1 MVRKNDIIW
10 CQKSYLIYRFTWIL
24 LWTSKIDDSLL
35 KLWFSCRK
43 CSFHLKDSYT
53 FLVCWCYLVLPW
65 GWTSHPCHHPS
76 SIRATSV
83 SSWESAIANFPADGV
98 QAQISSVIRRSL
110 GRLCFCFSWKQLEV
124 VGSEPDEFH
133 HRFSTMILGYVSR
146 IVEEKRNVLYAYW
159 HFHRSA
165 KSLRAFG
172 WFVGGASC
180 ADQILL
186 VGQVM
191 ENLIRISKRRRY
203 EFPKSTTGSR
213 RNVLDLFVQSVQIG
227 RARSFFLLNIHTSL
241 KEACLFW
248 QPDVCVFSEY
258 GVFLR
263 CTPVN

>member
-1 MVRKNDIIW
+1 M
-10 CQKSYLIYRFTWIL
+10 
-24 LWTSKIDDSLL
+24 
-35 KLWFSCRK
+35 
-43 CSFHLKDSYT
+43 
-53 FLVCWCYLVLPW
+53 
-65 GWTSHPCHHPS
+65 PS
-76 SIRATSV
+76 SIIHPCNLSFVLGIGHCKLPSRWCSGTNFIGDSTI
-83 SSWESAIANFPADGV
+83 SWSFFFFFRFFVEA
-98 QAQISSVIRRSL
+98 
-110 GRLCFCFSWKQLEV
+110 

-133 HRFSTMILGYVSR
+133 NRFSTMILGYVSR

>member
-1 MVRKNDIIW
+1 M
-10 CQKSYLIYRFTWIL
+10 
-24 LWTSKIDDSLL
+24 
-35 KLWFSCRK
+35 
-43 CSFHLKDSYT
+43 FHLKDSYT

-65 GWTSHPCHHPS
+65 GWTRHPCHHPS
-76 SIRATSV
+76 STRATSV

-98 QAQISSVIRRSL
+98 QAGISSVIRRSL
-110 GRLCFCFSWKQLEV
+110 GRLFFLQLEA

-133 HRFSTMILGYVSR
+133 NRFSTMILGYFSM
-146 IVEEKRNVLYAYW
+146 IVEEKRNVLQAYW

-180 ADQILL
+180 AFCFSGSTGPFSGTQYSRVDEVDQNLL

-213 RNVLDLFVQSVQIG
+213 RNVLDLFV
-227 RARSFFLLNIHTSL
+227 
-241 KEACLFW
+241 
-248 QPDVCVFSEY
+248 
-258 GVFLR
+258 
-263 CTPVN
+263 